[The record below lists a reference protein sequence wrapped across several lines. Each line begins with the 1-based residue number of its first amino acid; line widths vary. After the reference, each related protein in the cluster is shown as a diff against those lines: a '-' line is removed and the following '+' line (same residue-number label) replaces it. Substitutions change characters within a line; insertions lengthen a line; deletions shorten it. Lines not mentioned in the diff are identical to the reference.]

1 MKKWILLAAVTL
13 VPLGSSLAQDRD
25 RPDYRD
31 RGPRRPDPAADDAN
45 REAREQLKEQIK
57 SYESRL
63 AYERDRNQRR
73 IEYFKGDRDAVQNE
87 KARFERYVADVQA
100 KIDAAK
106 RDLAEL
112 ERPTV
117 DVRAIR
123 QRLKDIE
130 EDINLERTRFGG
142 EMEYLAERVKIGQRA
157 AQRMDEEDAR
167 HDETVRDLAEERQRL
182 LRELDRGGERRR
194 IEDLV
199 ADLKAQLAEQDS
211 RLQVEEKRHQRR
223 LAYVRYDQIDE
234 EKQRH
239 DQRVA
244 EINAR
249 KTALAKEIDQITRP
263 PRRVTMNELV
273 GQMKAEDDALAQ
285 ERSRHAARVDELQ
298 KAERQGRRVDV
309 LLSQEEI
316 LHRDRI
322 RDLFDRKHRIY
333 LQIEDLKR
341 AGGPGGR

>member
-1 MKKWILLAAVTL
+1 MKKWILLAAVTV
-13 VPLGSSLAQDRD
+13 VPIGSLIAQE

-31 RGPRRPDPAADDAN
+31 RGGPRRPEPGAPDLN
-45 REAREQLKEQIK
+45 REAREQLKEQI
-57 SYESRL
+57 R
-63 AYERDRNQRR
+63 AYETRLQFEQERHQRR
-73 IEYFKGDRDAVQNE
+73 IEYFKGDREAVQNE
-87 KARFERYVADVQA
+87 KARFERYVADVQS
-100 KIDAAK
+100 KIEAAK

-130 EDINLERTRFGG
+130 DDMNLERTRFSG

-157 AQRMDEEDAR
+157 ANRMDEEDAR
-167 HDETVRDLAEERQRL
+167 HDEQIRDLAEERQRL
-182 LRELDRGGERRR
+182 LRELDRGGDRRR

-199 ADLKAQLAEQDS
+199 ADLKAQLADQDN
-211 RLQVEEKRHQRR
+211 RLAIEEKRHQRR
-223 LAYVRYDQIDE
+223 LAYVRYDQLDE

-239 DQRVA
+239 ELRVA

-249 KTALAKEIDQITRP
+249 KAALAKEIEHITRP

-273 GQMKAEDDALAQ
+273 QQMKAEDDALAA
-285 ERSRHAARVDELQ
+285 ERSRHGARVAELQ
-298 KAERQGRRVDV
+298 KAERQGRKVDV

-316 LHRDRI
+316 LHRDRV
-322 RDLFDRKHRIY
+322 RDLFDRKHRIF
-333 LQIEDLKR
+333 LQIEELKR